1 MFYRKVMKDGRQF
14 KRTVSFLNLGGYKI
28 RNIRYKLSFGFIK
41 LTRMI
46 MNIIWLK
53 GRSLVNIGYTRR
65 KRYTYSFPWRIY
77 KGRSLGFI

>member
-1 MFYRKVMKDGRQF
+1 MFERKVVKDGRKI
-14 KRTVSFLNLGGYKI
+14 KRIVSFLNLGGCRIKK
-28 RNIRYKLSFGFIK
+28 RRYKLIFGFIK

-46 MNIIWLK
+46 MNIIWLR

-65 KRYTYSFPWRIY
+65 KYTYNFPWRIY